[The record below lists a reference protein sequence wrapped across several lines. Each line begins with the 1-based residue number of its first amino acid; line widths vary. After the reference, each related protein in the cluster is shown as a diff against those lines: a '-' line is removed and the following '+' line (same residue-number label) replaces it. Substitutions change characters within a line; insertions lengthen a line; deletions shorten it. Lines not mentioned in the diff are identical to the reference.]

1 MLQTVEGIIDV
12 DGQIR
17 WLEPLRVDKPSR
29 IIVTV
34 LQESHGTPPLKGNAE
49 NALRSLRKN
58 RLPASARP
66 SVTEIEAQITEEREF
81 WKVK

>member
-29 IIVTV
+29 IIVTL
-34 LQESHGTPPLKGNAE
+34 LQENNGASRLKGNAE
-49 NALRSLRKN
+49 NALQSLRKN
-58 RLPASARP
+58 RLPDSARP
-66 SVTEIEAQITEEREF
+66 SVMEIEAQITEARES
-81 WKVK
+81 WD